1 MSAALE
7 IFLARLYGN
16 ALEAES
22 FLRQRAAYARAAGL
36 PEEHLPDVLAIDA
49 GALRFAAQSFER
61 KRRDRVG
68 GELALTALPHH
79 RTCGSASGGST

>member
-1 MSAALE
+1 MSTALE
-7 IFLARLYGN
+7 AFLARLYSS

-49 GALRFAAQSFER
+49 GALRFAAQSFEH
-61 KRRDRVG
+61 KRRGSKRD
-68 GELALTALPHH
+68 ALNSEGVSL
-79 RTCGSASGGST
+79 RTP

>member
-22 FLRQRAAYARAAGL
+22 FLRERAAYARAAGL
-36 PEEHLPDVLAIDA
+36 PEEHLPDVLAIDS

-61 KRRDRVG
+61 KRRSSKRD
-68 GELALTALPHH
+68 ALDSEGVSP
-79 RTCGSASGGST
+79 RTPSLRGSR